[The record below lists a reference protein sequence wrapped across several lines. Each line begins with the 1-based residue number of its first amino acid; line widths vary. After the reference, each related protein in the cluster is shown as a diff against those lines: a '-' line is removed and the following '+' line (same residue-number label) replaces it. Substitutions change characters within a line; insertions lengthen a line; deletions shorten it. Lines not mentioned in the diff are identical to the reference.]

1 MFIQR
6 LIRRFTLMDA
16 ATDGTEGGAGGG
28 APAAAAPEPS
38 ILEAMGKGGDPD
50 PAAAAAAAA
59 ASAAS
64 AAAAP
69 QTAEQQALQASET
82 DTRRPAHV
90 PAKFWDAT
98 KGEINHEAWAK
109 SYTGL
114 EQRMKDTGLP
124 PKDATEYKFEPPAGM
139 EAFEPDPDLTA
150 AFRTKAHE
158 MGLTQKQ
165 YQAVM
170 AKYAALIPSMA
181 EQMVNLRA
189 RQGRGIA
196 EELLQDARAADGER
210 QARVQG
216 VQCLRRRVR
225 HEGDQPHRQHAGGDQ
240 DPRQGR
246 PRNAGGSR
254 RRWRLDPRGGKPR
267 RTDGEG
273 FAVLGSEASEAR
285 AVKAKVS
292 AHHEAAARQK
302 QRKAA

>member
-1 MFIQR
+1 MLIQR
-6 LIRRFTLMDA
+6 LMRRFTLMDA

-38 ILEAMGKGGDPD
+38 ILEALGAGGDPA
-50 PAAAAAAAA
+50 PAAAAPTGDP
-59 ASAAS
+59 
-64 AAAAP
+64 AP
-69 QTAEQQALQASET
+69 QTADQQALQASET

-170 AKYAALIPSMA
+170 SEYAALIPSMA
-181 EQMVNLRA
+181 EQMVNF
-189 RQGRGIA
+189 GRGKA
-196 EELLQDARAADGER
+196 EESLKSFYKTPEQLTENVRLAFKAFNAYADESDMKEINRIGNMPAVIKILAKVGREM
-210 QARVQG
+210 QEDPG
-216 VQCLRRRVR
+216 V
-225 HEGDQPHRQHAGGDQ
+225 GGDSILAAESLDELMAKDSPYW
-240 DPRQGR
+240 DPKH
-246 PRNAGGSR
+246 P
-254 RRWRLDPRGGKPR
+254 KH
-267 RTDGEG
+267 
-273 FAVLGSEASEAR
+273 AS
-285 AVKAKVS
+285 VKAKVA